1 MYFSLLPFARTGLAS
16 VLALALGLIAA
27 SAAAAPTPAYEKIL
41 KIDVHSHIFEDVP
54 AIHALF
60 ARINVHTINV
70 CVPGGD
76 GHLALMDRVA
86 FELYGKHP
94 QLYPVTTTFD
104 LLTRDEPA
112 YAARTIAA
120 TYRSAAA
127 TGGCCQ
133 RWAGLPSYQ
142 PRYR

>member
-1 MYFSLLPFARTGLAS
+1 MNFSIFPFARTGLAS
-16 VLALALGLIAA
+16 VLACTLGLIAA

-60 ARINVHTINV
+60 ARINVRTINV

-94 QLYPVTTTFD
+94 QLYP
-104 LLTRDEPA
+104 LPRPSISSPA
-112 YAARTIAA
+112 TNPPTPPARSPLSTAH
-120 TYRSAAA
+120 
-127 TGGCCQ
+127 
-133 RWAGLPSYQ
+133 LPEVPS
-142 PRYR
+142 P

>member
-1 MYFSLLPFARTGLAS
+1 MTPLLFFRALGL
-16 VLALALGLIAA
+16 VLALTFGTTSAVT
-27 SAAAAPTPAYEKIL
+27 AAAAPTPAYEKIL

-60 ARINVHTINV
+60 ARINVRTINV

-94 QLYPVTTTFD
+94 QLYPVTTT
-104 LLTRDEPA
+104 
-112 YAARTIAA
+112 
-120 TYRSAAA
+120 
-127 TGGCCQ
+127 
-133 RWAGLPSYQ
+133 
-142 PRYR
+142 